1 MIQVFINNEE
11 VVSDKNIAITEEIL
25 STSSTILNNVFPK
38 TWEED
43 KDYVSRFYYPEDY
56 SKCKILKDNNLIFCG
71 VAKNTGN
78 IELNPRKP
86 HYCSLQIL
94 DFKTFLSEGETL
106 DFVIANKTIREA
118 IEMIVNAISNYGFV
132 VGNINIYDADSVIG
146 AYSTF
151 EKTPY
156 DVFQYLADI
165 SQSKWYT
172 RVVDE
177 NTVAIDFY
185 DPNLMPRANNIEYT
199 TEYFENNHI
208 KGMFWNYGT
217 RDYRNKQVMLSN
229 EVYGSIDYTD
239 VIIADGYTREFNTT
253 GKIGTIKSIKIG
265 NIDKTFATN
274 DEKDIGIDAD
284 FYYTTGDM
292 LFSSNSSQPIYSSGT
307 QITIVY
313 VPIVQGRQIVYNN
326 DETSRIKANT
336 GRKGVISRYEN
347 RNDVVS
353 SDELNKVGQ
362 AYIRYKGSA
371 EINLII
377 ETEDID
383 LFDVGQVTHFQ
394 APINKLTTDYMVK
407 KKETNIISTAN
418 KIFYTYT
425 LSSNFNSESAVNW
438 FDNQRNKTSGNI
450 SQGEYISRNVDIEN
464 TANVVFSNL
473 SIIEVEIT
481 GDNILDSVLDSP
493 FNN

>member
-11 VVSDKNIAITEEIL
+11 VVADKNIAITEEML

-38 TWEED
+38 AWEED

-118 IEMIVNAISNYGFV
+118 IEMIVNAISDYGFV

-151 EKTPY
+151 EKTAY

-177 NTVAIDFY
+177 DTVAIDFY
-185 DPNLMPRANNIEYT
+185 DPTLMPRANNIEYT

-208 KGMFWNYGT
+208 KEMTWNYGT
-217 RDYRNKQVMLSN
+217 RDYRNKQIMLSN
-229 EVYGSIDYTD
+229 EVYASINYTD
-239 VIIADGYTREFNTT
+239 TIIADGYTREFNTI

-265 NIDKTFATN
+265 NTDKTFATN

-292 LFSSNSSQPIYSSGT
+292 LFSSNSNQPIYSSGT

-326 DETSRIKANT
+326 DEISRIKANT
-336 GRKGVISRYEN
+336 GRKGVVSRYEN

-394 APINKLTTDYMVK
+394 APINELTTDYMVK

-438 FDNQRNKTSGNI
+438 FDNQRNKINGNI

-464 TANVVFSNL
+464 TANIVFSNL
-473 SIIEVEIT
+473 SITEVEVT
-481 GDNILDSVLDSP
+481 GNNILDCVLDSP

>member
-11 VVSDKNIAITEEIL
+11 VVADKNIAITEEML
-25 STSSTILNNVFPK
+25 STPSTILNNVFPK
-38 TWEED
+38 AWEKD

-106 DFVIANKTIREA
+106 DFVIANKTVREA
-118 IEMIVNAISNYGFV
+118 IEMIVNAISDYGFV

-156 DVFQYLADI
+156 DVFKYLADI

-199 TEYFENNHI
+199 IEYFENNHI
-208 KGMFWNYGT
+208 KEMTWNYGT

-292 LFSSNSSQPIYSSGT
+292 SFSSNSSQPIYSSGT

-394 APINKLTTDYMVK
+394 APINELTTDYMVK

-450 SQGEYISRNVDIEN
+450 SQGEDISRNVDIEN

-473 SIIEVEIT
+473 SIIEVEVT

>member
-11 VVSDKNIAITEEIL
+11 VVADKNIAINEEML
-25 STSSTILNNVFPK
+25 STPSTILNNVFPK
-38 TWEED
+38 AWEKD

-106 DFVIANKTIREA
+106 DFVIANKTVREA
-118 IEMIVNAISNYGFV
+118 IEMIVNAISDYGFV

-199 TEYFENNHI
+199 IEYFENNHI
-208 KGMFWNYGT
+208 KEMTWNYGT

-292 LFSSNSSQPIYSSGT
+292 SFSSNSSQPIYSSGT

-394 APINKLTTDYMVK
+394 APINELTTDYMVK

-473 SIIEVEIT
+473 SIIEVEVT

>member
-11 VVSDKNIAITEEIL
+11 VVADKNIAITEEIL

-38 TWEED
+38 AWEED

-118 IEMIVNAISNYGFV
+118 IEMIVNAISDYGFV

-165 SQSKWYT
+165 SQAKWYT

-208 KGMFWNYGT
+208 KEMNWNYGT

-284 FYYTTGDM
+284 FYYTIGNM
-292 LFSSNSSQPIYSSGT
+292 SFSSNSSQPIYSSGT

-394 APINKLTTDYMVK
+394 APINELTTDYMVK

-464 TANVVFSNL
+464 TANIVFSNL
-473 SIIEVEIT
+473 SITEVEVT
-481 GDNILDSVLDSP
+481 NDNILDSVLDSP

>member
-11 VVSDKNIAITEEIL
+11 VVADKNIVITEEML
-25 STSSTILNNVFPK
+25 STPSTILNNVFPK

-106 DFVIANKTIREA
+106 DFVIANKTIRES
-118 IEMIVNAISNYGFV
+118 IEMIVNAISDYGFV

-199 TEYFENNHI
+199 IEYFENNHI
-208 KGMFWNYGT
+208 KEMTWNYGT

-284 FYYTTGDM
+284 FYYTTGEM

-307 QITIVY
+307 QIKIVY

-326 DETSRIKANT
+326 AETSRIKANT
-336 GRKGVISRYEN
+336 GRKGVVSRYEN

-383 LFDVGQVTHFQ
+383 LFDVGQVAHFQ
-394 APINKLTTDYMVK
+394 APINELTADYMVK

-464 TANVVFSNL
+464 TANIVFSNL
-473 SIIEVEIT
+473 SITEVEVT
-481 GDNILDSVLDSP
+481 GNNILDCTLDSP

>member
-11 VVSDKNIAITEEIL
+11 VVADKNIVITEEML
-25 STSSTILNNVFPK
+25 STPSTILNNVFPK
-38 TWEED
+38 AWEED

-118 IEMIVNAISNYGFV
+118 IEMIVNAISDYGFV

-199 TEYFENNHI
+199 IEYFENNHI
-208 KGMFWNYGT
+208 KEMTWNYGT

-239 VIIADGYTREFNTT
+239 AIIADGYTREFNTT

-284 FYYTTGDM
+284 FYYTIGNM
-292 LFSSNSSQPIYSSGT
+292 SFSSNSSQPIYSSGT

-394 APINKLTTDYMVK
+394 APINELTTDYMVK

-464 TANVVFSNL
+464 TANIVFSNL
-473 SIIEVEIT
+473 SIIEVEVT